1 MTYIHPGLECLARI
15 GVLPSVASAYH
26 TVHSSAEIGSG
37 RTCFSI
43 FAGGGAC
50 TSSGDGSSNLFVLP
64 TATAEVEEDRS
75 IMDPTTVT
83 SSSSGSITID
93 DVVAIGIVGC
103 RRHRRRERSRAA
115 AAGGHEHDKES
126 KEDR

>member
-1 MTYIHPGLECLARI
+1 
-15 GVLPSVASAYH
+15 
-26 TVHSSAEIGSG
+26 
-37 RTCFSI
+37 
-43 FAGGGAC
+43 
-50 TSSGDGSSNLFVLP
+50 
-64 TATAEVEEDRS
+64 
-75 IMDPTTVT
+75 MDPTTVT